1 MNIKKQAEKLERYL
15 DEEFKVNLPVVVLS
29 DKSLVYKNFKIKQDK
44 RGYWIL
50 GRVGGNVVD
59 KFNLKACAL
68 IAARFYSANNLNK
81 YNEIKNLDTEYQ
93 KNSNDSEIFKYIY
106 KKTSDSVKKD
116 TCLWRWEIS
125 DQKARYAKSQIVTK
139 FKLMF

>member
-1 MNIKKQAEKLERYL
+1 MNIKRQAEKLEKYL
-15 DEEFKVNLPVVVLS
+15 NEEFKSNLPIVVLS
-29 DKSLVYKNFKIKQDK
+29 DKSLIYNSFKIKQDK
-44 RGYWIL
+44 RGYWVL
-50 GRVGGNVVD
+50 SRVGGNVID

-68 IAARFYSANNLNK
+68 IAARFYNANNLNK
-81 YNEIKNLDTEYQ
+81 YNEIKNLDTDYQ

-125 DQKARYAKSQIVTK
+125 DRRAQYAKSQIVTK